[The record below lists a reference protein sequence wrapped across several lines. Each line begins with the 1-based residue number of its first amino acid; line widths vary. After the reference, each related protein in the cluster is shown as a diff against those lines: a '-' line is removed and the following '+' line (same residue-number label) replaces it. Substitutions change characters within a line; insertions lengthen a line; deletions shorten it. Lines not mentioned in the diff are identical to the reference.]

1 MIEQGDDKH
10 FYISGMP
17 YRRFET
23 ISGIIDYYSKHPIGK
38 KGATLSEPVPV
49 SAFTAPPEPDVK
61 TSPASRA
68 PRLSDDA
75 PLPRGFPPQRSI
87 ISTVSANSKR
97 SESPARSPATPEPV
111 PEATYVDLISE
122 PVNKHVMN
130 VIDELRERRASSGSK
145 SPSLGGRD
153 SPEVPARNGLMG

>member
-1 MIEQGDDKH
+1 MIEQGDDRLY
-10 FYISGMP
+10 YISGMP

-49 SAFTAPPEPDVK
+49 SAFT
-61 TSPASRA
+61 PASESDAKPSPPART

-87 ISTVSANSKR
+87 ISTVSAVSRR
-97 SESPARSPATPEPV
+97 SESPVRSPTASA

-130 VIDELRERRASSGSK
+130 VVDELRERKASSGSK
-145 SPSLGGRD
+145 SPSMGGRD
-153 SPEVPARNGLMG
+153 SPEVPARNGFMG